1 MFERKSHSAGIEE
14 SETRERGRAAGGIVT
29 AMTEGFRLFETTIG
43 TCGVSWSD
51 RGLTGVMLPL
61 VEGGDPR
68 AHLLRNRPQALEAD
82 PPPPVAAAIAGMQA
96 LLRGDKRDLLEVALD
111 DGHIAELPARV
122 YAIARAIPP
131 GRTLTYGDIARQL
144 GDVALSRAVGQA
156 LGANPW
162 PIVVPCHRILA
173 AGGRKG
179 GFSAPG
185 GADTKLRMLEIEGA
199 LAPDTLPLFSGR

>member
-1 MFERKSHSAGIEE
+1 MSDGFALFD
-14 SETRERGRAAGGIVT
+14 T
-29 AMTEGFRLFETTIG
+29 AIG
-43 TCGVSWSD
+43 LCGVAWNA

-61 VEGGDPR
+61 TEGGDPR
-68 AHLLRNRPQALEAD
+68 ARMARRHPSAAETE
-82 PPPPVAAAIAGMQA
+82 PPPAVAAAIEGMQA
-96 LLRGDKRDLLEVALD
+96 LLRGEKRDLLEVKLD
-111 DGHIAELPARV
+111 DGEVAPLAAQV
-122 YAIARAIPP
+122 YAISRAIPP
-131 GRTLTYGDIARQL
+131 GQTLTYGDVAKRL
-144 GDVALSRAVGQA
+144 GDLALSRAVGQA

-199 LAPDTLPLFSGR
+199 LAPETLPLFGGR

>member
-1 MFERKSHSAGIEE
+1 
-14 SETRERGRAAGGIVT
+14 
-29 AMTEGFRLFETTIG
+29 MTQGCCLFETAIG
-43 TCGVSWSD
+43 TCGVAWSD

-61 VEGGDPR
+61 TEGGDPLSR
-68 AHLLRNRPQALEAD
+68 LIRRNPGAVEAA
-82 PPPPVAAAIAGMQA
+82 PPATVAAAIEGVQA
-96 LLRGDKRDLLEVALD
+96 LLRGEKRDLLDVSLD
-111 DGHIAELPARV
+111 DAHISGLPAQV

-131 GRTLTYGDIARQL
+131 GQTLTYGDIARRL
-144 GDVALSRAVGQA
+144 GDLALSRAVGQA

-173 AGGRKG
+173 AGGKKG

-199 LAPDTLPLFSGR
+199 LAPDTLPLFGGR

>member
-1 MFERKSHSAGIEE
+1 MS
-14 SETRERGRAAGGIVT
+14 
-29 AMTEGFRLFETTIG
+29 EGFVLFGTAIG
-43 TCGVSWSD
+43 TCGVAWNAH
-51 RGLTGVMLPL
+51 GLTGVQLPQS
-61 VEGGDPR
+61 EGGDPR
-68 AHLLRNRPQALEAD
+68 TRMARRHPQAAQAD
-82 PPPPVAAAIAGMQA
+82 PPPAVAEAIAGIQA
-96 LLRGDKRDLLEVALD
+96 LLKGEPRDLLEVELD
-111 DGHIAELPARV
+111 DGGLAPFSARV
-122 YAIARAIPP
+122 YEISRAIPP

-144 GDVALSRAVGQA
+144 GDVSLSRAVGQA

-199 LAPDTLPLFSGR
+199 LAPETLPLFGGR

>member
-1 MFERKSHSAGIEE
+1 MI
-14 SETRERGRAAGGIVT
+14 
-29 AMTEGFRLFETTIG
+29 EGFALFDTAIG
-43 TCGVSWSD
+43 LCGVAWNA

-61 VEGGDPR
+61 SEGGDPR
-68 AHLLRNRPQALEAD
+68 ARMTRRHPGAEEAT
-82 PPPPVAAAIAGMQA
+82 PPAAVAEAIAGMQA
-96 LLRGDKRDLLEVALD
+96 LLRGDKRDLLDVALD
-111 DGHIAELPARV
+111 DGHIAPLAAQV

-131 GRTLTYGDIARQL
+131 GQTLTYGDIARRL
-144 GDVALSRAVGQA
+144 GDVSLSRAVGQA

-199 LAPDTLPLFSGR
+199 LAPDTLPLFGGR

>member
-1 MFERKSHSAGIEE
+1 MSDGFALFD
-14 SETRERGRAAGGIVT
+14 T
-29 AMTEGFRLFETTIG
+29 AIG
-43 TCGVSWSD
+43 LCGVAWNA
-51 RGLTGVMLPL
+51 RGLAGVMLPL
-61 VEGGDPR
+61 SEGGDPR
-68 AHLLRNRPQALEAD
+68 GRMTRRHPEAD
-82 PPPPVAAAIAGMQA
+82 EGEPPPAVAEAIAGMQA
-96 LLRGDKRDLLEVALD
+96 VLRGEKRDLLEVALD
-111 DGHIAELPARV
+111 DGAIAPLAKRV

-131 GRTLTYGDIARQL
+131 GQTLTYGDIARRL
-144 GDVALSRAVGQA
+144 GDISLSRAVGQA